1 MSQSQPGSQPDSPP
15 DSGPPPLDRWE
26 AAYLRFETPEQEIR
40 KFEKRLLRFGARAW
54 PRDLRIVELC
64 CGRGNGLR
72 ALERLGF
79 THVEGVDRSAAL
91 LARYQGP
98 ARLVEADCRALP
110 FESASR
116 DLVVIHGGLHHL
128 PQIPLDLVR
137 TLDEARRVLRAQ
149 GRIALVEPWQT
160 PFLRL
165 VHAVS
170 LRPSLARWWDK
181 LDAFATMTRYE
192 AETYFAWLAAPEAIR
207 AALAE
212 RFEPLV
218 CDARWGK
225 LRFLGRARG

>member
-1 MSQSQPGSQPDSPP
+1 MSAPE
-15 DSGPPPLDRWE
+15 LDPWE

-40 KFEKRLLRFGARAW
+40 KFEKRLLRLGARAW
-54 PRDLRIVELC
+54 PRDLRVVELF

-79 THVEGVDRSAAL
+79 RHVEGVDRSAAL

-110 FESASR
+110 FASGSR
-116 DLVVIHGGLHHL
+116 DLIVIHGGLHHL
-128 PQIPLDLVR
+128 PQLSEDLAR
-137 TLDEARRVLRAQ
+137 TLDEARRVLRAE

-160 PFLRL
+160 LFLRF

-170 LRPSLARWWDK
+170 LRPWIARWWDK
-181 LDAFATMTRYE
+181 LDAFAAMTRYE
-192 AETYFAWLAAPEAIR
+192 ADTYFAWLAAPERIR
-207 AALAE
+207 AALQE

-218 CDARWGK
+218 CDESWGK
-225 LRFLGRARG
+225 LSFLGRRRS

>member
-1 MSQSQPGSQPDSPP
+1 MSAPEVDP
-15 DSGPPPLDRWE
+15 WE

-40 KFEKRLLRFGARAW
+40 KFEQRLVALGANDW
-54 PRDLRIVELC
+54 PRDLRIVELF

-79 THVEGVDRSAAL
+79 TQVEGVDRSAAL
-91 LARYQGP
+91 LARYAGP
-98 ARLVEADCRALP
+98 AQLHEADCRALP

-116 DLVVIHGGLHHL
+116 DLVVVHGGLHHL
-128 PQIPLDLVR
+128 PQIPEDLAR
-137 TLDEARRVLRAQ
+137 TLDEARRVLRPG
-149 GRIALVEPWQT
+149 GRIALVEPWDT

-170 LRPSLARWWDK
+170 LRPWIARWWDK

-192 AETYFAWLAAPEAIR
+192 ADTYFAWLAKPDAVR
-207 AALAE
+207 ATLRE

-218 CDARWGK
+218 HKESWGK
-225 LRFLGRARG
+225 IAFLGRVRSPG

>member
-1 MSQSQPGSQPDSPP
+1 VSA
-15 DSGPPPLDRWE
+15 PPLDPWE
-26 AAYLRFETPEQEIR
+26 AAYLRFETPAQEIR
-40 KFEKRLLRFGARAW
+40 KFEQRLLRLGAREW
-54 PRDLRIVELC
+54 PRDLHVVELF

-79 THVEGVDRSAAL
+79 RHVEGVDRSAAL

-116 DLVVIHGGLHHL
+116 DLIVIHGGLHHL
-128 PQIPLDLVR
+128 PQLHEDLAR
-137 TLDEARRVLRAQ
+137 TLDEARRVLRAT
-149 GRIALVEPWQT
+149 GRIALVEPWET
-160 PFLRL
+160 PFLRF

-170 LRPSLARWWDK
+170 LRPWIARCWDK

-192 AETYFAWLAAPEAIR
+192 AETYFAWLAAPEPIR

-218 CDARWGK
+218 CDVRWGK
-225 LRFLGRARG
+225 LHFLGRRRS